1 VLCGVFIVLYAWD
14 IRCHSF
20 PLLTR
25 PLHHVVKCLIF
36 TLSHLLFYQGK
47 LETAESEVVQ
57 LMDIL
62 YAKIDDQRLP
72 EDLKAA
78 LETKVQYTNDSLQVF
93 FTVSRWRFEGDVI
106 VFTNCW

>member
-1 VLCGVFIVLYAWD
+1 MQGISAVTAPHFKPVHPTTL
-14 IRCHSF
+14 
-20 PLLTR
+20 
-25 PLHHVVKCLIF
+25 VKCLIF

-72 EDLKAA
+72 DDLKAA
-78 LETKVQYTNDSLQVF
+78 LETKVQYTNDSLQIF
-93 FTVSRWRFEGDVI
+93 FTVSLPRF
-106 VFTNCW
+106 